1 MIACA
6 RVLLA
11 VALALVLLPGAQ
23 AQTRKTV
30 GPWGVVCS
38 GGAAGY
44 CSASNRVKSVSGPY
58 RFQLNVSRERPGVP
72 PEVALLTGYQHP
84 REGSAITV
92 QVDAGK
98 PLRLAAG
105 TGYRRAGRSN
115 TYVVAADE
123 AERLLQQ
130 MRGGERVRFR
140 FEDAKGAAVDA
151 TFSLSGLSGAMAFMD
166 KMQPAPH
173 VRAPAASAQAAAE
186 QPAPADLKPEPAPVP
201 ATAPAPSTS
210 PPERASARTATAQ
223 ATEKPPALPT
233 TATAPPERASAR
245 ATAPAPVE
253 KAPVPASPVAAAPA
267 ERQVTPAPV
276 PAPTVTPVPGEA
288 APAPAVAPIPAKE
301 AAPAPPAPVAPPAR
315 AAASTTPATAAPA
328 TGQSGRTTAAA
339 PVPAAPAKPV
349 PASPPAAEVA
359 AVPAQKPAAEASRK
373 PARAQQQAAVTTVP
387 SASRKRGA
395 KSIRQFSCIGNDPL
409 WTLVIDGDS
418 ARYASLTDSGQRD
431 TVELAGKL
439 NVTGDGP
446 TPVIDGRGKSD
457 WGGSFRAQVSEEV
470 CRDGSAG
477 QTDFE
482 YKVQVSLPGRKTV
495 RGCCNAGLPPA
506 QVAAAPTDTTQFPVA
521 DLRNR
526 PETDWSRYLF
536 DLLPAI
542 QACIDKTPEPEP
554 YATKAWPMNHGM
566 VGVRTRNSQ
575 GGWFECVADANGR
588 SIERFVPLPAAAP
601 PAPNEDRV
609 VFSPPDHP
617 PIGGSCYKHER
628 VMDGMGDFMGW
639 LSTNG
644 CS

>member
-1 MIACA
+1 MTACA

-11 VALALVLLPGAQ
+11 FALALILLPTVH

-38 GGAAGY
+38 GGATGY
-44 CSASNRVKSVSGPY
+44 CSASNRIKSVSGPY
-58 RFQLNVSRERPGVP
+58 RFQLNVSRERPGAAL
-72 PEVALLTGYQHP
+72 ELALLTGYQHP
-84 REGSAITV
+84 RDGSPITV

-98 PLRLAAG
+98 PLRLETG

-115 TYVVAADE
+115 TFVVAAE
-123 AERLLQQ
+123 ETERLVQQ
-130 MRGGERVRFR
+130 MRTGQRVRFR

-151 TFSLSGLSGAMAFMD
+151 AFSLSGLSGAMAFMD
-166 KMQPAPH
+166 KMQPAPR

-186 QPAPADLKPEPAPVP
+186 QPAPADLKP
-201 ATAPAPSTS
+201 APAPATS
-210 PPERASARTATAQ
+210 PPERAPARG
-223 ATEKPPALPT
+223 T
-233 TATAPPERASAR
+233 T
-245 ATAPAPVE
+245 PAPVE
-253 KAPVPASPVAAAPA
+253 KPAVPASPVAAAPA

-276 PAPTVTPVPGEA
+276 PAPAATPSPREA
-288 APAPAVAPIPAKE
+288 APTPAVAPTPAKE
-301 AAPAPPAPVAPPAR
+301 AAPAPPTPVAPPAR
-315 AAASTTPATAAPA
+315 TTASTTPATAAPA
-328 TGQSGRTTAAA
+328 TGQSGRATAAA
-339 PVPAAPAKPV
+339 PAPAAPAKPV

-359 AVPAQKPAAEASRK
+359 AVPAQKPAAQASGK
-373 PARAQQQAAVTTVP
+373 PARAQQQAAVNTAP

-395 KSIRQFSCIGNDPL
+395 KSIRQFSCIGNGPL

-418 ARYASLTDSGQRD
+418 ARYAALTDAGQRD
-431 TVELAGKL
+431 TIELAGKL

-446 TPVIDGRGKSD
+446 TPVIDWRGKSD
-457 WGGSFRAQVSEEV
+457 WGGSFRAQVSEEA
-470 CRDGSAG
+470 CRDGTS
-477 QTDFE
+477 DFE

-506 QVAAAPTDTTQFPVA
+506 PVVAAAPTDTTQFPVA

-554 YATKAWPMNHGM
+554 YATKAWPMSQGM

-588 SIERFVPLPAAAP
+588 SVERFVPLPSGAP

-617 PIGGSCYKHER
+617 PVGGSCYKHER
-628 VMDGMGDFMGW
+628 VLDGLGDFMGW